1 MWPEALPG
9 TFAKLI
15 ENFARPLR
23 IDGIR
28 HLHRR
33 AEVRTLCTLR
43 PPQWITRTVA
53 AAAQA
58 LLRIL
63 LHLLG
68 HLLGT
73 LAHLFE
79 RLPLLIARF
88 VEIALLQRIFGLAHR
103 IFCVAELFGITG
115 AHLIEVFF

>member
-1 MWPEALPG
+1 PFLSKPLQQAIDVVEFVLWPEALPG
-9 TFAKLI
+9 PFAKLI
-15 ENFARPLR
+15 ENFARPVR
-23 IDGIR
+23 VDGIR

-33 AEVRTLCTLR
+33 TEVRTLRTLR
-43 PPQWITRTVA
+43 PSQWITRTIA
-53 AAAQA
+53 AAAQT
-58 LLRIL
+58 LMRIL

-88 VEIALLQRIFGLAHR
+88 VEIALL
-103 IFCVAELFGITG
+103 
-115 AHLIEVFF
+115 